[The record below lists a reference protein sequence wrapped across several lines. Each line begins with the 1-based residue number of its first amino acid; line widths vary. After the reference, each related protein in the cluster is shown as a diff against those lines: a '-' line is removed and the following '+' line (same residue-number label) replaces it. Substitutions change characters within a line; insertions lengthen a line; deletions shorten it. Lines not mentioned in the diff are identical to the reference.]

1 MRGQRRPAGKAE
13 MCSCPG
19 RWMGWQTAFQDPGGL
34 AWSNFCIRLMA
45 VWGAPVLAGQDLPAL
60 RAAGGREHFGIGAV
74 NVLGIFLCFAV
85 SPVGL

>member
-1 MRGQRRPAGKAE
+1 MLLPWE
-13 MCSCPG
+13 V
-19 RWMGWQTAFQDPGGL
+19 MGWQTAFQDPGGL
-34 AWSNFCIRLMA
+34 AWNNFCIKLMA
-45 VWGAPVLAGQDLPAL
+45 VWGAPVLLAGQDLPAL